1 MSNYTSGNKAPTLE
15 KQHAVKAGNVDGQK
29 PSHKGGAT
37 DEPKKKG
44 DVHYG
49 AGHVDGPKVAGFGG
63 KESGVTAGRGQKV
76 TVHHAK
82 GDYEIR
88 KEQSYMSGG
97 NKFTSK

>member
-1 MSNYTSGNKAPTLE
+1 MRNYTAGNKAPTLE
-15 KQHAVKAGNVDGQK
+15 KQHAVKAGNVNGAK

-37 DEPKKKG
+37 DQPKAKG
-44 DVHYG
+44 STMYG
-49 AGHVDGPKVAGFGG
+49 AGHVAGPSMGG
-63 KESGVTAGRGQKV
+63 KDVTAGRGQKV

-82 GDYEIR
+82 GDYETR